1 MISEKND
8 VEFNVMA
15 ATPAVKLGERV
26 KQHWDTGREAARGSS
41 QAAELARDQRLAQ
54 NQGRFRP
61 GAGMVHAGT
70 TAVKGLTSTQSGGSG
85 NPTIRPTNDET

>member
-1 MISEKND
+1 
-8 VEFNVMA
+8 MA

-26 KQHWDTGREAARGSS
+26 KEHWNTGREAARGGA
-41 QAAELARDQRLAQ
+41 QAAELARDQRMAQ
-54 NQGRFRP
+54 NQSRFRP

-85 NPTIRPTNDET
+85 NPTIRPSNDET